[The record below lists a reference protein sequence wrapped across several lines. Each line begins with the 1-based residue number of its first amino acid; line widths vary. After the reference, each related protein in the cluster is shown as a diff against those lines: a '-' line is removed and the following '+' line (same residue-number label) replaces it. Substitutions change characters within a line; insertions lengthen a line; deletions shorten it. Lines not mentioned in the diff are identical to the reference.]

1 MDTALRP
8 VVPPLPAVVRLPDG
22 QVDVAQE
29 FVNRLRAAAPQFAIA
44 AGAGSAVVREAVP
57 PARHRRA
64 RCRVVLRGVD
74 GTERD
79 LTFLGPVSRPAVL
92 PDRTFEQQVQQWLA
106 ARPEGEGAGLVADD
120 EAPDGVAVD
129 LTAWTAPTPAP
140 TPAPTQAPTQAPT
153 PMTSPPTQA
162 MPLLMAGGAP
172 PAVAGMTAAGL
183 PTEVMAAV
191 PVAG

>member
-1 MDTALRP
+1 VDTALRP
-8 VVPPLPAVVRLPDG
+8 VVPPLPSVVRLPDG

-64 RCRVVLRGVD
+64 RCRVVLRSAD

-79 LTFLGPVSRPAVL
+79 LTFLGPVSRPAVM
-92 PDRTFEQQVQQWLA
+92 PDRTFEQQIQQWLA
-106 ARPEGEGAGLVADD
+106 ARLDGEGAELVADD

-129 LTAWTAPTPAP
+129 LTAWTGRPT
-140 TPAPTQAPTQAPT
+140 
-153 PMTSPPTQA
+153 S
-162 MPLLMAGGAP
+162 
-172 PAVAGMTAAGL
+172 AGL
-183 PTEVMAAV
+183 PTEAMPLQAMPLQAVPAEIVLPRPLPTAAV
-191 PVAG
+191 ATQAMPAQLAVAPLAG

>member
-8 VVPPLPAVVRLPDG
+8 VVPPLPSVVRLPDG
-22 QVDVAQE
+22 QVDAAQE

-64 RCRVVLRGVD
+64 RCRIVLRSAD
-74 GTERD
+74 GGERD

-92 PDRTFEQQVQQWLA
+92 PDRTFEQQIQQWLA
-106 ARPEGEGAGLVADD
+106 ARPEGGSAGLVADD

-129 LTAWTAPTPAP
+129 LTAWTAPAPAP
-140 TPAPTQAPTQAPT
+140 TPAPAPAPAST
-153 PMTSPPTQA
+153 PGTSLPTQA
-162 MPLLMAGGAP
+162 MPLLVAGGAP
-172 PAVAGMTAAGL
+172 PAARGTTAAGL
-183 PTEVMAAV
+183 PTEVMTAV

>member
-1 MDTALRP
+1 VDTALRP
-8 VVPPLPAVVRLPDG
+8 VVPPLPAMVRLPDG
-22 QVDVAQE
+22 QVDVAQD

-64 RCRVVLRGVD
+64 RCRVVLRHAD

-79 LTFLGPVSRPAVL
+79 LTFLGPVSRPAVM

-106 ARPEGEGAGLVADD
+106 AGLEGEGEWLVADD

-129 LTAWTAPTPAP
+129 LTAWTGRPASVGL
-140 TPAPTQAPTQAPT
+140 A
-153 PMTSPPTQA
+153 TQA
-162 MPLLMAGGAP
+162 MPLQAVP
-172 PAVAGMTAAGL
+172 TQAVA
-183 PTEVMAAV
+183 VQAV
-191 PVAG
+191 PIQDVPAESLVTQAMPAQLAAPLAG